1 MLNHFNKIKE
11 TVIAKGEK
19 KAEGVW
25 KLESCTFEVVNG
37 EERIFTPGLIHAVNR
52 GGVVSIIFG
61 SEDSFKFLANS
72 I

>member
-11 TVIAKGEK
+11 TVIAKGER
-19 KAEGVW
+19 KAQGVW
-25 KLESCTFEVVNG
+25 QLESCTFEVVNG
-37 EERIFTPGLIHAVNR
+37 EERISTPGLIQVVNK
-52 GGVVSIIFG
+52 GGVITIHNG

>member
-11 TVIAKGEK
+11 TVIAKGER
-19 KAEGVW
+19 KAQGVW
-25 KLESCTFEVVNG
+25 QLDG
-37 EERIFTPGLIHAVNR
+37 EERISTPGLIQVVNK
-52 GGVVSIIFG
+52 GGVITILNG

>member
-11 TVIAKGEK
+11 TVITKGER
-19 KAEGVW
+19 KAQGVW
-25 KLESCTFEVVNG
+25 QLESCTFEVVNG
-37 EERIFTPGLIHAVNR
+37 EERISTPGLIQVVNK
-52 GGVVSIIFG
+52 GGVITILNG